1 MNLVYMKTKI
11 YLGILSFVLGLSLA
25 SCSEDDDYTIHT
37 TPILNES
44 SVVTGSSDVTA
55 TTATLHATLSGLDGM
70 DAGSYKTGFF
80 YGFAQDNLP
89 EDVQAA
95 YDGSAFSAQLNGLNN
110 NSTLYYQAYVCLQ
123 GKVYYKGEVK
133 SLLTTD
139 AKVAT
144 ADAASVDFASAV
156 LGGTLTDATADATCG
171 VVISTSSDVEAV
183 RAGLIVKSEEL
194 KDSYSFVHEGL
205 VPETQYYYAA
215 YLNLGS
221 GIVYGEVKS
230 FTTPAY
236 DFDLDND
243 LVDLGLSVKWA
254 RFNVGAKSETGLGGL
269 FGFGDLTGCN
279 NSIDPADYASADT
292 YKTASDLAF
301 RAFQGRATL
310 PTADDFEEL
319 FTLCQKEWTEQN
331 GVTGF
336 KFTGPNGN
344 SIFLPAA
351 GTRVANDVT
360 ALGTEGYYLT
370 GTVNSSNT
378 EFAVGY
384 QFAASVNHR
393 ITAAVYQGMAVRAVS
408 TAKNVPFNKALLY
421 QKWYLDNGQDGK
433 QHVFEGP
440 FTQWG
445 VTDNWS
451 TVSNGQPNIEQQI
464 HWEMGTDNGWIGYTY
479 GKDYGYMELKEDGT
493 VNIHRIAEDGTV
505 TDETGKFTID
515 EANKV
520 IDIDIDV
527 LCANTWIGTK
537 SGKLNIL
544 SLTADGLQIALPDG
558 DYGYSLNYY
567 SQAKADADA
576 QVPVLLNIADSSW
589 AGSWDALLVAI
600 SPEDLA
606 GQHTFVFE
614 GTCTDAM
621 VFTLDFAGMAK
632 RYPNSFVRIDDIK
645 LDGTSIRFDANRF
658 YYGDIEG
665 NGKYRVQ
672 LFNAYGAGSVG
683 NAVPLSPFSNVEN
696 QGTEPAIHSRRSLRL
711 SAPSLP
717 TVPVQVFIRPIWLL
731 SIRIGEV
738 HGDITQEL
746 RSR

>member
-319 FTLCQKEWTEQN
+319 FTLCQKEWTEQD
-331 GVTGF
+331 GVAGF

-408 TAKNVPFNKALLY
+408 TAQNVPFNKALLY

-433 QHVFEGP
+433 QQVFEGP

-445 VTDNWS
+445 GY
-451 TVSNGQPNIEQQI
+451 GQLE
-464 HWEMGTDNGWIGYTY
+464 Y
-479 GKDYGYMELKEDGT
+479 GFQRT
-493 VNIHRIAEDGTV
+493 T
-505 TDETGKFTID
+505 
-515 EANKV
+515 
-520 IDIDIDV
+520 
-527 LCANTWIGTK
+527 
-537 SGKLNIL
+537 
-544 SLTADGLQIALPDG
+544 
-558 DYGYSLNYY
+558 
-567 SQAKADADA
+567 
-576 QVPVLLNIADSSW
+576 
-589 AGSWDALLVAI
+589 
-600 SPEDLA
+600 
-606 GQHTFVFE
+606 QH
-614 GTCTDAM
+614 
-621 VFTLDFAGMAK
+621 
-632 RYPNSFVRIDDIK
+632 
-645 LDGTSIRFDANRF
+645 
-658 YYGDIEG
+658 
-665 NGKYRVQ
+665 
-672 LFNAYGAGSVG
+672 
-683 NAVPLSPFSNVEN
+683 
-696 QGTEPAIHSRRSLRL
+696 
-711 SAPSLP
+711 
-717 TVPVQVFIRPIWLL
+717 
-731 SIRIGEV
+731 
-738 HGDITQEL
+738 
-746 RSR
+746 

>member
-11 YLGILSFVLGLSLA
+11 YLGILSLVLGLSLA

-243 LVDLGLSVKWA
+243 LVDLGLSVK
-254 RFNVGAKSETGLGGL
+254 
-269 FGFGDLTGCN
+269 
-279 NSIDPADYASADT
+279 
-292 YKTASDLAF
+292 
-301 RAFQGRATL
+301 
-310 PTADDFEEL
+310 
-319 FTLCQKEWTEQN
+319 
-331 GVTGF
+331 
-336 KFTGPNGN
+336 
-344 SIFLPAA
+344 
-351 GTRVANDVT
+351 
-360 ALGTEGYYLT
+360 
-370 GTVNSSNT
+370 
-378 EFAVGY
+378 
-384 QFAASVNHR
+384 
-393 ITAAVYQGMAVRAVS
+393 
-408 TAKNVPFNKALLY
+408 
-421 QKWYLDNGQDGK
+421 
-433 QHVFEGP
+433 
-440 FTQWG
+440 
-445 VTDNWS
+445 
-451 TVSNGQPNIEQQI
+451 
-464 HWEMGTDNGWIGYTY
+464 
-479 GKDYGYMELKEDGT
+479 
-493 VNIHRIAEDGTV
+493 
-505 TDETGKFTID
+505 
-515 EANKV
+515 
-520 IDIDIDV
+520 
-527 LCANTWIGTK
+527 
-537 SGKLNIL
+537 
-544 SLTADGLQIALPDG
+544 
-558 DYGYSLNYY
+558 
-567 SQAKADADA
+567 
-576 QVPVLLNIADSSW
+576 
-589 AGSWDALLVAI
+589 
-600 SPEDLA
+600 
-606 GQHTFVFE
+606 
-614 GTCTDAM
+614 
-621 VFTLDFAGMAK
+621 
-632 RYPNSFVRIDDIK
+632 
-645 LDGTSIRFDANRF
+645 
-658 YYGDIEG
+658 
-665 NGKYRVQ
+665 
-672 LFNAYGAGSVG
+672 
-683 NAVPLSPFSNVEN
+683 
-696 QGTEPAIHSRRSLRL
+696 
-711 SAPSLP
+711 
-717 TVPVQVFIRPIWLL
+717 
-731 SIRIGEV
+731 
-738 HGDITQEL
+738 
-746 RSR
+746 